1 MESMMDMTLAMMAHG
16 VLDADREILIAAI
29 KQFHIGKESPS
40 DLRRKQDNYI
50 RSREMYNMLMEDS
63 DL

>member
-1 MESMMDMTLAMMAHG
+1 MDMTFSMMAHG
-16 VLDADREILIAAI
+16 ILDADREILLKAI
-29 KQFHIGKESPS
+29 TQFHLGKEAPS

-50 RSREMYNMLMEDS
+50 RSRTMYNMLMEDS

>member
-1 MESMMDMTLAMMAHG
+1 MMDFVTAHRAHEILD
-16 VLDADREILIAAI
+16 VDRKVLLDAIQAY
-29 KQFHIGKESPS
+29 HNGKESPS

-50 RSREMYNMLMEDS
+50 RSRTMYNMLIEDA